1 MDMTAVLDGMVPGS
15 PQSPDVREKSVLEEP
30 PDVQAKRRVN
40 KRPRAQRCITRDF
53 DKEKSRSPSPPP
65 QLMLSPR
72 ALRPVKLPGLDSD
85 DKGKGPAEEM
95 EAGRASPRKILRLQ
109 MQRKRQATMN
119 GGSSAHNTAAK
130 IERGVSFCL
139 APHEETVLVSVPDEI
154 DPETLFEGS
163 DLQELYSPRSPC
175 LDVGALTKVKLNFED
190 LQMYDKIE
198 EA

>member
-1 MDMTAVLDGMVPGS
+1 
-15 PQSPDVREKSVLEEP
+15 
-30 PDVQAKRRVN
+30 
-40 KRPRAQRCITRDF
+40 
-53 DKEKSRSPSPPP
+53 
-65 QLMLSPR
+65 
-72 ALRPVKLPGLDSD
+72 
-85 DKGKGPAEEM
+85 M

-139 APHEETVLVSVPDEI
+139 APHEENVPDADEI
-154 DPETLFEGS
+154 DPETLFETS
-163 DLQELYSPRSPC
+163 DLQELFSPRSPC

-198 EA
+198 EV

>member
-1 MDMTAVLDGMVPGS
+1 MDMAAILDGMVPGS

-30 PDVQAKRRVN
+30 PDVQAQRRVN
-40 KRPRAQRCITRDF
+40 KRPRAQRCITQDF
-53 DKEKSRSPSPPP
+53 GKPPSRSPSPPP
-65 QLMLSPR
+65 EIMLSPR

-119 GGSSAHNTAAK
+119 GGSSAHNAAVK
-130 IERGVSFCL
+130 IERGVTFYI
-139 APHEETVLVSVPDEI
+139 APDEEPVPDADEI

-163 DLQELYSPRSPC
+163 DLLELCSPR
-175 LDVGALTKVKLNFED
+175 LDVGALTRVKLNFQD
-190 LQMYDKIE
+190 LQMYDKVE
-198 EA
+198 EV